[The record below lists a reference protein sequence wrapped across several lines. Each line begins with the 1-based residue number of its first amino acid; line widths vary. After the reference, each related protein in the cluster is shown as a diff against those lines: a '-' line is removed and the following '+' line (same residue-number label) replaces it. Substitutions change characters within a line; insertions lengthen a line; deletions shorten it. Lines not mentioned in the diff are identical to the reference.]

1 METTGINYV
10 LETTGIWKPL
20 ELITF
25 SKPLEFQTTGIWK
38 PLELYVL
45 ETTGISNHW
54 YLETTE
60 INYVLETTGI
70 SLEIENYWNQ
80 CCVLDTTGIAKPL
93 DFLEL
98 NCTIRSRSRKGL
110 HTPERQRGKSYHTL
124 FFETKISDKIMKIK
138 TLSKSAGFRSCF
150 S

>member
-1 METTGINYV
+1 LESTGINYV
-10 LETTGIWKPL
+10 LE
-20 ELITF
+20 
-25 SKPLEFQTTGIWK
+25 TTGIWK

-80 CCVLDTTGIAKPL
+80 CCVLDTTGITKPL
-93 DFLEL
+93 D
-98 NCTIRSRSRKGL
+98 
-110 HTPERQRGKSYHTL
+110 L
-124 FFETKISDKIMKIK
+124 F
-138 TLSKSAGFRSCF
+138 
-150 S
+150 